1 MRAVEVTTSLVNLI
15 KCATEDLDKK
25 AKLITLNRTVQ
36 IKTRHNENN
45 GDWHTDSREQIANE
59 MIAEAKE
66 EADKLLY
73 ETEKLIQKK
82 KLQLQKEDEA
92 LQNKIKEALEE
103 ARLQGYQEGY
113 DQGRLDGEKS
123 ISQSVLEAQRLVDA
137 AKKDYLNKLKEAEP
151 EIVKMAVKITE
162 KVIGETLKQQP
173 EQWTSIVKT
182 VLKEVKEHEN
192 IRIIVHPTKYE
203 RTIQQKRE
211 LLSVLNDSTDL
222 SIYPDQELHENGCLI
237 ETSFGTINASIDSQ
251 LSEIK
256 RQLIEYIEEFENA

>member
-1 MRAVEVTTSLVNLI
+1 MEVTTSLVNLI
-15 KCATEDLDKK
+15 KCTTEDLDKK

-45 GDWHTDSREQIANE
+45 RDLHTDSREQIANE